1 MDVLNLYSISGLFY
15 ELYSPS
21 YQIYSENPLDYDSN
35 NPMYRLNALF
45 WAKLFSEN
53 NIDRLLA
60 AMEAT
65 DLSNFG
71 DIEKAVLANKDLFKA
86 LVIRAPLSI
95 INQAITDQMMFA
107 YMEQIEIACR
117 LFSKYLYYPFSLSIQ
132 DGFQEP
138 SLSSKALV
146 DSLFNKT
153 KNPYLPFLEE
163 NVFAGL
169 EKLSPKIVWI
179 NGQPKQSSLTIAAY
193 VKKLFPNVFIAIRYH
208 SSEYFSLNK
217 IDNLLMS
224 NYSLFT
230 IVDCIVLDD
239 CQETC
244 SQIEKSVC
252 QNIAELAN
260 CRNIIY
266 IDRSEGTIHRTFTE
280 KVEYSFQES
289 INSRLQDNQD
299 NICAP
304 DYISPH
310 KIVNLK
316 LNPNTACF
324 WNKCSFCAINKKYKF
339 IRNTEFQSMSEKVAH
354 IEKLILQG
362 IDFFWFEDEAIPPE
376 QLSSFADEILKKGLK
391 FTWQARSRIDINFT
405 EDLAKKLYKAGLREI
420 RFGLES
426 ASIRVL
432 KLMNKF
438 PDNISLQTV
447 EHIVKVCTSTGI
459 HVHFPMIVGFPT
471 ETIEERVCTYTF
483 LTFLREKY
491 KSVSYNINV
500 LMLDVASDLFKNF
513 EKYGI
518 NSISFPCSTNEF
530 LGNMVDFEC
539 ETMTETKRSIDIK
552 RNEFMRE
559 TLYPWM
565 PVTAQIKPNIFY
577 RLSETIRNT
586 LVWHS
591 DLVNKESTP
600 LAEPERYKKSDY
612 LSAWKDSEEYYR
624 VYDWITHRLYQFPIS
639 DYAKFAHVETITSN
653 AVNSLDFY
661 HELCEKGLLI
671 PVKE

>member
-1 MDVLNLYSISGLFY
+1 MNVLNLYSISGLFY

-21 YQIYSENPLDYDSN
+21 YQLYSDSPLDYASD
-35 NPMYRLNALF
+35 NPMNRLNALF

-53 NIDRLLA
+53 NIDKLFV

-65 DLSNFG
+65 NLNNIG
-71 DIEKAVLANKDLFKA
+71 DIEKAVLANKDLFRL
-86 LVIRAPLSI
+86 LVIRAPLNI
-95 INQAITDQMMFA
+95 INQAITEQMMFT
-107 YMEQIEIACR
+107 YMEQIEIACK
-117 LFSKYLYYPFSLSIQ
+117 LFSKYLYHPFSLSIQ

-146 DSLFNKT
+146 DSLFEKA
-153 KNPYLPFLEE
+153 KNPYLTFLEE

-193 VKKLFPNVFIAIRYH
+193 VKKLFPNVFVAIRYH

-217 IDNLLMS
+217 IDELLMN
-224 NYSLFT
+224 NYSLFS
-230 IVDCIVLDD
+230 IVDCVVLDD

-244 SQIEKSVC
+244 RRIEK
-252 QNIAELAN
+252 IACENYTELAK

-266 IDRSEGTIHRTFTE
+266 IDRSEGIIHRTFTE

-289 INSRLQDNQD
+289 INSRLPDD
-299 NICAP
+299 IYAL

-316 LNPNTACF
+316 LNPNTACY
-324 WNKCSFCAINKKYKF
+324 WNKCTFCAINKKYKF
-339 IRNTEFQSMSEKVAH
+339 IKNAEFQSMSEKIAY
-354 IEKLILQG
+354 IEKLISQG
-362 IDFFWFEDEAIPPE
+362 VYFFWFEDEAIPPD
-376 QLSSFADEILKKGLK
+376 QLDLFAEEILQKELNIR
-391 FTWQARSRIDINFT
+391 WQVRSRIDVNFT
-405 EDLAKKLYKAGLREI
+405 DRLAKKLYKAGLREI

-438 PDNISLQTV
+438 PENISLETV
-447 EHIVKVCTSTGI
+447 ERIVKICTSTGI

-471 ETIEERVCTYTF
+471 ETVEERICTYTF
-483 LTFLREKY
+483 LSFLREKY
-491 KSVSYNINV
+491 KGVSYNINV
-500 LMLDVASDLFKNF
+500 LMLDVASDLFKYF
-513 EKYGI
+513 KEYGI
-518 NSISFPCSTNEF
+518 NSVSFPCSTNEF

-539 ETMTETKRSIDIK
+539 ETMTESRQSIDVK

-591 DLVNKESTP
+591 NLERKESRS
-600 LAEPERYKKSDY
+600 LVGKKYKKCDS
-612 LSAWKDSEEYYR
+612 LSVWKESEEYYR
-624 VYDWITHRLYQFPIS
+624 VYDWTTHRLYQFPFS
-639 DYAKFAHVETITSN
+639 DYAKFANVETIISDDID
-653 AVNSLDFY
+653 SSDFY

-671 PVKE
+671 PVEE